1 MTIDQILS
9 FMLGGESVRD
19 EDWTD
24 EHELKEVTSSIQSA
38 QQWMTRMVD
47 GVTDDQIKNLMV
59 ELALN
64 DEAPARLK
72 DDPRA
77 IAAHNKFRN
86 KATIQALLFELLR
99 RVRERLSKAETK

>member
-1 MTIDQILS
+1 MTIDQMLS
-9 FMLGGESVRD
+9 AMLGGEAID
-19 EDWTD
+19 DKDWTD
-24 EHELKEVTSSIQSA
+24 EHELKELTKSIQSA
-38 QQWMTRMVD
+38 QLWMTKMVD
-47 GVTDDQIKNLMV
+47 NVTDDQIKNLMV
-59 ELALN
+59 ELALS
-64 DEAPARLK
+64 DEVPARLR